1 MSPASR
7 SRLRRWAV
15 PAAVAAAIAAT
26 SAVVS
31 TSAHA
36 DDHPALAPRTAAELL
51 AAIAKAAPPAGLSG
65 TIDETDNLGLPALPS
80 MDTSGAGTLSLQSL
94 VTGTHSFQVWESG
107 PSLQRVAL
115 LGQLAET
122 EIVHN
127 GTNVWTYASSMHAV
141 THATVPAATPDAG
154 ATAPVTPEAQRTPQ
168 EMAAAA
174 LAAIDPSTAVTV
186 DSTARVAG
194 QAAYRLVLTPRDD
207 RTLIGSVRIA
217 IDASTDVPLQ
227 VQVYARGHDTAA
239 IDVAFKTVSYD
250 AIDPSVFTFTPPP
263 GATVTETPTGGA
275 ADSTTTP
282 DSSMP
287 TTKPTVLGSGWT
299 AVASLSLPTDL
310 GAPVS
315 PRERG
320 STPSMTQLLDQLAT
334 PVPGGRV
341 VTTSLLSIL
350 ITDDGHVYAGA
361 VRPADLQ
368 TVAASGRGL

>member
-1 MSPASR
+1 
-7 SRLRRWAV
+7 V
-15 PAAVAAAIAAT
+15 PAAVAAAVAAT

-31 TSAHA
+31 VSAHA
-36 DDHPALAPRTAAELL
+36 DDHPALAPRTAGELL
-51 AAIAKAAPPAGLSG
+51 AAIAKATPPAGISG
-65 TIDETDNLGLPALPS
+65 TIDETVDLGLPALPA

-94 VTGTHSFQVWESG
+94 VTGTHSFRVWESG

-122 EIVHN
+122 EVVHN
-127 GTNVWTYASSMHAV
+127 GTNVWTYASSLHAV
-141 THATVPAATPDAG
+141 THATVPAAAPDARKS
-154 ATAPVTPEAQRTPQ
+154 APVTPEGQRTPE

-174 LAAIDPSTAVTV
+174 LSAIDPTTAVTV

-194 QAAYRLVLTPRDD
+194 QPAYRLVLTPRDD

-217 IDASTDVPLQ
+217 IDAATDVPLQ

-250 AIDPSVFTFTPPP
+250 PIDPSVFAFTPPP
-263 GATVTETPTGGA
+263 GATVTERPTGGGTDSA
-275 ADSTTTP
+275 AKP
-282 DSSMP
+282 DSSTP
-287 TTKPTVLGSGWT
+287 TPTVLGSGWT
-299 AVASLSLPTDL
+299 AVASLSLPADL
-310 GAPVS
+310 GTPTS

-334 PVPGGRV
+334 PVPGGRLL
-341 VTTSLLSIL
+341 TTSLLSVL
-350 ITDDGHVYAGA
+350 VTDDGHVYAGA